1 MPKCAFFFISPV
13 IGAAIGWFTNWLAIK
28 MLFRPRKPVKILGWT
43 LQGVIPR
50 RHAQLASR
58 IAETVEDR
66 LLTQED
72 LEKAM
77 SGVQWHDEVN
87 LLIRRVLHDRG
98 PGGIIEKIPGLS
110 SAWKK
115 VVLPSLQDVLSK
127 EIIRFLNRYRSS
139 FLTRLRGSVNI
150 REIVE
155 TKVQQFE
162 VEALESLVVDVAKK
176 EFSHIQWVG
185 AITGALIGVAQGI
198 IFLLTT

>member
-1 MPKCAFFFISPV
+1 MPKIAYFIISPL

-87 LLIRRVLHDRG
+87 LLIRRVLHERG
-98 PGGIIEKIPGLS
+98 PGGIIDKIPGLS
-110 SAWKK
+110 RAWKM

-155 TKVQQFE
+155 NKVQQFE

-185 AITGALIGVAQGI
+185 AVTGALIGVAQGI
-198 IFLLTT
+198 IFLLAT

>member
-1 MPKCAFFFISPV
+1 MPKITYFIISPL

-87 LLIRRVLHDRG
+87 LLIRRVLHERG

-110 SAWKK
+110 RAWKM

-155 TKVQQFE
+155 NKVQQFE

-185 AITGALIGVAQGI
+185 AVTGALIGVAQGV
-198 IFLLTT
+198 IFLLTV

>member
-1 MPKCAFFFISPV
+1 MPKIAYFIISPL

-87 LLIRRVLHDRG
+87 LLIRRVLHERG
-98 PGGIIEKIPGLS
+98 PGGIIDKIPGLS
-110 SAWKK
+110 GPGRWLFCPLFRMS
-115 VVLPSLQDVLSK
+115 
-127 EIIRFLNRYRSS
+127 
-139 FLTRLRGSVNI
+139 
-150 REIVE
+150 
-155 TKVQQFE
+155 
-162 VEALESLVVDVAKK
+162 
-176 EFSHIQWVG
+176 
-185 AITGALIGVAQGI
+185 
-198 IFLLTT
+198 